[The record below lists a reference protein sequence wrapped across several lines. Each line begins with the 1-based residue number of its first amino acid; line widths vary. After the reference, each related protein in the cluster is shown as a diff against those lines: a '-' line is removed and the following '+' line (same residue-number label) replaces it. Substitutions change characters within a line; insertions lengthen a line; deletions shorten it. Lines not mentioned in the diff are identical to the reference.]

1 MRPHPAA
8 HTHQPTPRKY
18 PRLPPPLRDL
28 KDMITPQFRE
38 LILLFLSSQE
48 VRYAINATLN
58 RTPAVPLNRSVKWQK
73 VHVLEIMSFVRFTR
87 KNHLETVPFISI
99 QDTAR
104 PSVGGLIR
112 HTRQEDIRRQN
123 IAYCAAMATCVI
135 TTLQTL
141 AILNPKQD
149 EWNTGR

>member
-1 MRPHPAA
+1 
-8 HTHQPTPRKY
+8 
-18 PRLPPPLRDL
+18 
-28 KDMITPQFRE
+28 MITAQFRE

-58 RTPAVPLNRSVKWQK
+58 RTPAVPLNRSVEWRKP
-73 VHVLEIMSFVRFTR
+73 HVLEIMSFVRFTR

-112 HTRQEDIRRQN
+112 HTR
-123 IAYCAAMATCVI
+123 
-135 TTLQTL
+135 
-141 AILNPKQD
+141 
-149 EWNTGR
+149 